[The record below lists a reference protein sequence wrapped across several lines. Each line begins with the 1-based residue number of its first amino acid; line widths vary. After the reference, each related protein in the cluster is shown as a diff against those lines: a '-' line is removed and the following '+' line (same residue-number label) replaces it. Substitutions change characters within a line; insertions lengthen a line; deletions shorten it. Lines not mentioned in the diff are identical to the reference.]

1 MANSY
6 ICCNIHYIFST
17 KSRDNLIAPEIQSR
31 LYEYIGGI
39 AKENGMRTLALGGT
53 ENHIH
58 VLLSLCA
65 TITIAK
71 AAQLIKGGSS
81 FWIHQT
87 FGDLKHFAWQDGY
100 GAFAVSPSLIDKTV
114 KYIQNQKEHHR
125 AKTFEEEYM
134 AFLEKYGVDYDKA
147 YVFG

>member
-6 ICCNIHYIFST
+6 ICCHVHYIFST
-17 KSRDNLIAPEIQSR
+17 KNRENLISPELESR

-53 ENHIH
+53 ENHVHI
-58 VLLSLCA
+58 LLSLCA
-65 TITIAK
+65 TVTIAK

-81 FWIHQT
+81 FWIHET
-87 FGDLKHFAWQDGY
+87 YGDLNHFAWQEGY
-100 GAFAVSPSLIDKTV
+100 GAFAVSPSLLNKTIE
-114 KYIQNQKEHHR
+114 YIQNQKEHHR
-125 AKTFEEEYM
+125 VKTFEEEYM
-134 AFLEKYGVDYDKA
+134 SFLEKYGVDYDKA